1 LEHLEKGQRFR
12 LCESNKNNPFLY
24 IMTSYTPP
32 NTDTPIFDPSQFRAE
47 IPASASTQQTI
58 TAITDLIN
66 DTQTILTT
74 TAGIIN
80 TIGST
85 IFSNFNRNN
94 QVSGTE
100 YNIQFTNAAP
110 NGIYTGSVYLEAQMA
125 TNATSQTS
133 FCFVPGGY
141 LKCVDP
147 SGVIIQSAPTLYS
160 FDSGPFGTYQQLFFT
175 TTASSAGV
183 INFYYK
189 FVTKQTGTGTG
200 TSNFNVNQNSISQVI
215 RMVRIR

>member
-1 LEHLEKGQRFR
+1 
-12 LCESNKNNPFLY
+12 
-24 IMTSYTPP
+24 MASYTPP
-32 NTDTPIFDPSQFRAE
+32 NTQPPIFDPSQFQAE
-47 IPASASTQQTI
+47 LPSSGTTSADVS
-58 TAITDLIN
+58 AITDLIN
-66 DTQTILTT
+66 DTQTIIDTD
-74 TAGIIN
+74 TAIIN

-85 IFSNFNRNN
+85 IFSNFNRTN

-110 NGIYTGSVYLEAQMA
+110 NGIYTGSVYLEAQIA
-125 TNATSQTS
+125 SAPTSQTS
-133 FCFVPGGY
+133 YCFVSGGY

-147 SGVIIQSAPTLYS
+147 SGTIIQTSPTLYP

-175 TTASSAGV
+175 TKASSAGV

-189 FVTKQTGTGTG
+189 FITKQTGSGTG
-200 TSNFNVNQNSISQVI
+200 QVNFNVNQNSNVNCI

>member
-1 LEHLEKGQRFR
+1 
-12 LCESNKNNPFLY
+12 
-24 IMTSYTPP
+24 MTSYTPP

-58 TAITDLIN
+58 TAITDLIS
-66 DTQTILTT
+66 DTQIILTANAAT
-74 TAGIIN
+74 IN
-80 TIGST
+80 NIGST
-85 IFSNFNRNN
+85 IFSNFNRASG
-94 QVSGTE
+94 QTSGTE

-110 NGIYTGSVYLEAQMA
+110 NGIYTGSIYLEARMA
-125 TNATSQTS
+125 SNGTSQTS

-147 SGVIIQSAPTLYS
+147 SGNTIQTSPTLYS

-183 INFYYK
+183 INFYFK
-189 FVTKQTGTGTG
+189 FITKQVGSGTGTA
-200 TSNFNVNQNSISQVI
+200 TYVINQNSPNNCI

>member
-1 LEHLEKGQRFR
+1 
-12 LCESNKNNPFLY
+12 
-24 IMTSYTPP
+24 MASYTPP

-47 IPASASTQQTI
+47 IPASASTQQSI

-66 DTQTILTT
+66 DTQIILTAN
-74 TAGIIN
+74 TAIIN

-85 IFSNFNRNN
+85 IFSNFNRGSG
-94 QVSGTE
+94 QTSGTE

-110 NGIYTGSVYLEAQMA
+110 NGIYTGSVYLEAA
-125 TNATSQTS
+125 ITPNGGTQTS

-147 SGVIIQSAPTLYS
+147 SGNTIQTSPTLYP

-183 INFYYK
+183 INFYFK
-189 FVTKQTGTGTG
+189 FVTKQTGSGTG
-200 TSNFNVNQNSISQVI
+200 TANYVINQNSNVNCI